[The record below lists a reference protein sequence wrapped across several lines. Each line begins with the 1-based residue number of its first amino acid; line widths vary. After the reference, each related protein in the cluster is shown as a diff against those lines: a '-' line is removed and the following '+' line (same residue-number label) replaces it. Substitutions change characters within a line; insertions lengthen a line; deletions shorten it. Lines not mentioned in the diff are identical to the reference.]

1 MKYPNNLNKKYQNP
15 LTYKNRG
22 MDLES
27 ELNESNTYYL
37 EIDKALIYKKPTPIG
52 VADVSYSQKGKVIER
67 GFFKEPSTLD
77 YNGLYRGKYIEYEA
91 KVTKNRT
98 SFPLANIH
106 PHQIKHVRSVLR
118 HDGIVFL
125 IIKINEMVYL
135 LKGTDFIEYIDSH
148 ERKSIEYEF
157 IKEKGY
163 MIKYGYNP
171 TLDYLE
177 LVDEIYF
184 KEEWNEEIK
193 IKESK

>member
-1 MKYPNNLNKKYQNP
+1 MKYPNNLNKSYKNP

-27 ELNESNTYYL
+27 DLNTSNEYYRD
-37 EIDKALIYKKPTPIG
+37 IDLAYIYKKPTPIG
-52 VADVSYSQKGKVIER
+52 VTDVSYSPRGKIIDR

-106 PHQIKHVRSVLR
+106 PHQIKHIRNILR
-118 HDGIVFL
+118 HGGIVFL
-125 IIKINEMVYL
+125 IIRINEIDYL
-135 LKGTDFIEYIDSH
+135 LKGDDFIGYIDLH
-148 ERKSIEYEF
+148 TRKSITYDF
-157 IKEKGY
+157 IKEHGFV
-163 MIKYGYNP
+163 IKYGLNP

-177 LVDEIYF
+177 IVNKIYF
-184 KEEWNEEIK
+184 
-193 IKESK
+193 

>member
-1 MKYPNNLNKKYQNP
+1 MKYPNNLEKTYKNP

-27 ELNESNTYYL
+27 ELNESNDYYR

-52 VADVSYSQKGKVIER
+52 VADVRYTPKGKVIDR

-106 PHQIKHVRSVLR
+106 AHQMKHIESVLK
-118 HDGIVFL
+118 HKGIVFL
-125 IIKINEMVYL
+125 IMKINEIVYL
-135 LKGTDFIEYIDSH
+135 LKGEDFIKYIH
-148 ERKSIEYEF
+148 EHDRKSIPYEF
-157 IKEKGY
+157 IEEYGY
-163 MIKYGYNP
+163 KIKYSYRP

-177 LVDEIYF
+177 IVDQIYF
-184 KEEWNEEIK
+184 
-193 IKESK
+193 

>member
-1 MKYPNNLNKKYQNP
+1 MKYPNNLDKTYKNP

-27 ELNESNTYYL
+27 DLNESNVYYR
-37 EIDKALIYKKPTPIG
+37 EIDKALVYKKPTPIG
-52 VADVSYSQKGKVIER
+52 VANVSYSPKGKVIER

-106 PHQIKHVRSVLR
+106 PHQIKHIESVLR
-118 HDGIVFL
+118 HKGIVFL
-125 IIKINEMVYL
+125 IIRIKEITYL
-135 LKGTDFIEYIDSH
+135 LKGDDFIYFFKEH
-148 ERKSIEYEF
+148 NRKSIPYEF
-157 IKEKGY
+157 IEEKGY
-163 MIKYGYNP
+163 KIKYGYRP

-177 LVDEIYF
+177 IVDKIYF
-184 KEEWNEEIK
+184 EEEINEK
-193 IKESK
+193 IEIKKSK

>member
-1 MKYPNNLNKKYQNP
+1 MQVVNMKYPNNLNKKYQNP

-37 EIDKALIYKKPTPIG
+37 EMDKALIYKKPTPIG
-52 VADVSYSQKGKVIER
+52 VADVSYSPKGKVIER

-118 HDGIVFL
+118 HHGIVFL
-125 IIKINEMVYL
+125 IIKINEIVYL
-135 LKGTDFIEYIDSH
+135 LKGNDFIEYIDAH

-163 MIKYGYNP
+163 KIKYGYNP
-171 TLDYLE
+171 TLDYLK

-184 KEEWNEEIK
+184 KEE
-193 IKESK
+193 